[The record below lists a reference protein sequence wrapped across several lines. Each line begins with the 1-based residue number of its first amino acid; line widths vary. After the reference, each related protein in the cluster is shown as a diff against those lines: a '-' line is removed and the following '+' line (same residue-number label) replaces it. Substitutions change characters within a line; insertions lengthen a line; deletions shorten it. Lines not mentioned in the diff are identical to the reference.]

1 MIARLL
7 TAVKDAFEGHV
18 KELASVLSMLLLCA
32 IAAALSKSFEQFS
45 SLFELCSCVI
55 FSISLYSMVANCIY
69 ATEAYISE
77 LCVLVNSFM
86 PVMAA
91 IYFAGGNAAVAVVS
105 GSSMAIFLN
114 VMQNFCSVI
123 LLPILKVVFGFSLV
137 SALSPVCDMSG
148 ITKLLKNSFTKDL
161 EMLPGYRYYHLYLD
175 FQTTPP
181 FLGRELLEIPFHSDP
196 VMLYLI
202 RAIQSMIEE
211 YQKSV
216 GRCYVT
222 ATADTELF
230 AQITGVLEVVLEH
243 LRKNYKLSFVENEK
257 IEQALQYIEEHY
269 AEKLK
274 NDDIAAALHVDT
286 RYLSRLFAKHV
297 DMSPYQYL
305 TQYRI
310 DRAIAELKN
319 GHSVAET
326 AYMCGFQTENAFR
339 IAFKKL
345 LGCSP
350 TAMVKK
356 N

>member
-1 MIARLL
+1 MKNKIVLTNAGICDAQSFNWRYAGRSKNRIHVPLKGKVIYHVASGTRLL
-7 TAVKDAFEGHV
+7 DEG
-18 KELASVLSMLLLCA
+18 
-32 IAAALSKSFEQFS
+32 
-45 SLFELCSCVI
+45 
-55 FSISLYSMVANCIY
+55 NIY
-69 ATEAYISE
+69 
-77 LCVLVNSFM
+77 
-86 PVMAA
+86 
-91 IYFAGGNAAVAVVS
+91 
-105 GSSMAIFLN
+105 
-114 VMQNFCSVI
+114 
-123 LLPILKVVFGFSLV
+123 
-137 SALSPVCDMSG
+137 
-148 ITKLLKNSFTKDL
+148 LLKNSFTKDL

-269 AEKLK
+269 SEKLK